1 SKGDGMAAGNMKV
14 SVLVQLIDRLTAPLR
29 GMMRGISSV
38 GSSIANLGRQIGVV
52 GGALAAI
59 SFSAPI
65 QQAAAWDAS
74 LRDIAITAG
83 KTGGEVEKMIGEISD
98 RYQKL
103 ALETGQRS
111 ADLAK
116 GAQLLVASG
125 MDAGLIDKLM
135 PTIGRVATAANAT
148 IEDTAKTAF
157 ALSDTLKVA
166 PDQMEQALGKLVT
179 AGKLGRFEFKNMAAE
194 FPALTNQMAKF
205 GITGMEAVSSLG
217 ASLQIAML
225 GTANPS
231 EAATNLK
238 NFLTKINAPEAIK
251 KFEKELKVDVTGV
264 MTDAAAKGINPVE
277 AVIQKMSD
285 KLKVPQAEIDKIMK
299 KANAG
304 PGTDKEKQE
313 AARKQIE
320 QLLAGT
326 KVGRLYAD
334 MQVLDFLI
342 PTLLNLDKL
351 KDFKRQVAE
360 SGAEV
365 INQDFES
372 RMRGLSQQL
381 LLFGELGS
389 QALRRI
395 GVAFAS
401 NLPMANRAISE
412 LLRWVVAIDA
422 KWPGL
427 IDGVLSWTGAILAA
441 GAGLAILTPVFSAL
455 AAAIALLISPI
466 GLVMVGIA
474 ALAAGAA
481 YLYQNWATVGPQ
493 LSALWTDIGAKFS
506 AGWESI
512 RSGQALE
519 ATISWLSTKI
529 PELATAVVNGLPG
542 MIEAGGRLVAALGE
556 GLAAGMVIVMT
567 AFIAGLGQLAS
578 AVGNNV
584 AVLYAA
590 GAQLVTS
597 LWEGAKA
604 KFAEFI
610 AWIATIPS
618 QIVAAIGSIDL
629 SNMIKMPSMP
639 SWLGGGSGVPGA
651 DSGAKGA
658 PMPPTDPQG
667 NPLGGGFNPTSNTG
681 GGSIGGS
688 NGFTKTA
695 ANQNLQVGGR
705 IVVEAAEGTRVVN
718 VQSTN
723 PAVPVTPNRG
733 SMLGRA

>member
-1 SKGDGMAAGNMKV
+1 MAGRDMKV
-14 SVLVQLIDRLTAPLR
+14 SVLVQLVDRLTAPLR
-29 GMMRGISSV
+29 GMMRGISSI
-38 GSSIANLGRQIGVV
+38 GSGIANIGRQIGVV

-83 KTGGEVEKMIGEISD
+83 KTGGEVEKMIGEISAQ
-98 RYQKL
+98 YQKL

-111 ADLAK
+111 ADIAS

-125 MDAGLIDKLM
+125 MDSGLIDKLM
-135 PTIGRVATAANAT
+135 PTIAKVATAANAT
-148 IEDTAKTAF
+148 LEDTSKTAF
-157 ALSDTLKVA
+157 ALSDTLKIA
-166 PDQMEQALGKLVT
+166 PDQMEAALGKLVT

-194 FPALTNQMAKF
+194 FPARTNQMAKF

-231 EAATNLK
+231 EAANNLK

-304 PGTDKEKQE
+304 PGTDKDKQE
-313 AARKQIE
+313 AAKKQIA

-342 PTLLNLDKL
+342 PTLLNLEKL
-351 KDFKRQVAE
+351 KDFKRQVHEA
-360 SGAEV
+360 GADV
-365 INQDFES
+365 INQDFQS

-401 NLPMANRAISE
+401 NLPLANRAISE
-412 LLRWVVAIDA
+412 LLRWVVVIDG

-427 IDGVLSWTGAILAA
+427 IDGALSWAGAILAL
-441 GAGLAILTPVFSAL
+441 GAGIAILTPVFSAL

-466 GLVMVGIA
+466 GLVVTGIA

-493 LSALWTDIGAKFS
+493 LSQLWTDIGAQFS
-506 AGWESI
+506 AAWESI

-519 ATISWLSTKI
+519 GLIAWLGAKI
-529 PELATAVVNGLPG
+529 PELATAVVNNLPA
-542 MIEAGGRLVAALGE
+542 MVDAGGRLLTSLGE
-556 GLAAGMVIVMT
+556 GMT
-567 AFIAGLGQLAS
+567 AGLVAIVAMIASVVAQIGAAIVANAGVLAQ
-578 AVGNNV
+578 
-584 AVLYAA
+584 A
-590 GAQLVTS
+590 GAS
-597 LWEGAKA
+597 LISALWDGMKA
-604 KFAEFI
+604 KFDELI
-610 AWIATIPS
+610 AWVSGKISELTGMLKLP
-618 QIVAAIGSIDL
+618 GF
-629 SNMIKMPSMP
+629 
-639 SWLGGGSGVPGA
+639 LGGGAAAPGA
-651 DSGAKGA
+651 QSGIKTA
-658 PMPPTDPQG
+658 PAPATDPMG
-667 NPLGGGFNPTSNTG
+667 NPLGGGFNPTSNT

-695 ANQNLQVGGR
+695 ANQNVAVGGR